1 MSGELDA
8 VDRRIVNVLQGGL
21 PLSPTP
27 YSEAAGTVGIA
38 EADLLDRLR
47 RLLDDGYLS
56 RVGPLFDAGALG
68 GAVTLAAMAVPP
80 VRLDVVAAQVNA
92 HPEVAHNYERDHRLN
107 LWFVIAV
114 LDAER
119 LAAVAGEIEAETG
132 LCVHLMPKRAE
143 YYLGLR
149 VTA

>member
-1 MSGELDA
+1 MSAELDA
-8 VDRRIVNVLQGGL
+8 VDRRIVNALQGGL
-21 PLSPTP
+21 PLGPTP
-27 YSEAAGTVGIA
+27 YAEVAATLGITEA
-38 EADLLDRLR
+38 ELLDRLR

-80 VRLDVVAAQVNA
+80 VRVDAVAAQVNA
-92 HPEVAHNYERDHRLN
+92 HPEVAHNYERGHRLN

-114 LDAER
+114 LEPER

-132 LCVHLMPKRAE
+132 LAVHLMPRRAQ